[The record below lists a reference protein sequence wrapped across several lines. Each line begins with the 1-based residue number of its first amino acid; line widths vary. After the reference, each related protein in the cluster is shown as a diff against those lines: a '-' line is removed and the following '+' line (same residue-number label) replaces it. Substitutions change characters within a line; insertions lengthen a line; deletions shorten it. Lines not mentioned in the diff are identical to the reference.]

1 MKLIYFIY
9 FFLNFF
15 FIIKCEDNLYEK
27 VCNSGKIN
35 ASADNCMVLSLEK
48 KKKCCYLKKEK
59 KCVYVETKDMKNYKD
74 LDCFSNYIKYY
85 YIILY
90 ILILIL

>member
-48 KKKCCYLKKEK
+48 KKNVVIQKKKINVYMLKQK
-59 KCVYVETKDMKNYKD
+59 
-74 LDCFSNYIKYY
+74 I
-85 YIILY
+85 
-90 ILILIL
+90 

>member
-15 FIIKCEDNLYEK
+15 FIFKCEDNLYEK
-27 VCNSGKIN
+27 
-35 ASADNCMVLSLEK
+35 E
-48 KKKCCYLKKEK
+48 KKKCCYLKNEN
-59 KCVYVETKDMKNYKD
+59 KCLYVETKNMKNYKD